1 MLKVVRAQGQG
12 IVSDLGRW
20 GYQHEGVPIGGVLDP
35 FSFGLGNLALGNA
48 VNSACLELMGQFD
61 FVCAKPCQVLFA
73 NRGAQA
79 LLNNKSVLCGQ
90 VLTLQEGDVLRSL
103 VLPRSTTPV
112 SMICCATALVC
123 FFAVS
128 GMAAEPCRVG
138 KPCKSRL
145 SFKKPGIP

>member
-61 FVCAKPCQVLFA
+61 FVCAKPC
-73 NRGAQA
+73 
-79 LLNNKSVLCGQ
+79 
-90 VLTLQEGDVLRSL
+90 
-103 VLPRSTTPV
+103 
-112 SMICCATALVC
+112 
-123 FFAVS
+123 
-128 GMAAEPCRVG
+128 
-138 KPCKSRL
+138 
-145 SFKKPGIP
+145 